1 MCWANNGGQEVI
13 ADERAAY
20 IHENGDTLVLK
31 LARFVWQ
38 MHVLSAVLLVFMLKD
53 AFPASMLWPWA
64 AWMIGLGLA
73 QGMISFRGAS
83 AANHGGPVA
92 QYAQAFDITAILLAL
107 GWGWLG
113 FVLVP
118 ADNIELQTFV
128 GFIISGGVLAGT
140 GTHNMRYPMLVI
152 TLTIIMGAMAARAY
166 VDYDGAQGLIRA
178 GMLVLFLGLML
189 GLGWVLRGFTRR
201 GFALQ
206 WDKMKLAEALEA
218 ARAEADDANQ
228 AKSRFLAQA
237 SHDLRQP
244 IHAMGLLLASV
255 PEESLSSS
263 TGMVMGRLRQSVD
276 VLSKLFTS
284 LLDVTLLDTQQ
295 IKPTSERLDL
305 RDLIDQVV
313 AEFTPATIAS
323 GCALRLEGPALNV
336 KTDPLIMRRIVQNLV
351 SNAIRH
357 GEGTDILV
365 ETEVR
370 EAGGY
375 LIVRDGGPGIAEND
389 QARMFEAFERGGS
402 VTDAT
407 EGLGLGLAIVQR
419 LSALVG
425 ASVSLSSKEREGAS
439 FTVGPFFVAQNDAE
453 QPILEVTSQSTSETP
468 SGRVFVVDDD
478 NATLEATSILL
489 AGWGWDVVSVSAIT
503 ELQLSELSKPDLIL
517 SDYDLGRGRTGLAAI
532 ETVRREFGPIPALVM
547 TGSSSPDTLARIEAE
562 GLLVL
567 LKPVQPAQLR
577 SAMISLV
584 S

>member
-1 MCWANNGGQEVI
+1 MI
-13 ADERAAY
+13 ADERARY
-20 IHENGDTLVLK
+20 IRENGDALVLK
-31 LARFVWQ
+31 LALFVWQ
-38 MHVLSAVLLVFMLKD
+38 MHVLSAVLLVVMLKD

-83 AANHGGPVA
+83 AANHRRPVA
-92 QYAQAFDITAILLAL
+92 RYAQAFDITAILLAL

-166 VDYDGAQGLIRA
+166 VDYDGAQGLTRA

-255 PEESLSSS
+255 PEGSLSPS
-263 TGMVMGRLRQSVD
+263 TGMVVGRLRQSVD

-295 IKPTSERLDL
+295 IKPTEERVDL
-305 RDLIDQVV
+305 QDLIEQVV
-313 AEFTPATIAS
+313 SEFTPATIAS
-323 GCALRLEGPALNV
+323 GCALRFEGPSLHV
-336 KTDPLIMRRIVQNLV
+336 DTDPLIMRRIVQNLV

-357 GEGTDILV
+357 GEGTDILI
-365 ETEVR
+365 ETQER
-370 EAGGY
+370 NAGVFI
-375 LIVRDGGPGIAEND
+375 IVRDGGPGIAEAD

-402 VTDAT
+402 LTDAT

-419 LSALVG
+419 LSTLVG
-425 ASVSLSSKEREGAS
+425 ASVSLSSKEQDGAS
-439 FTVGPFFVAQNDAE
+439 FTVGPFCGSDEAAERPIPVVA
-453 QPILEVTSQSTSETP
+453 SQSKAEKS
-468 SGRVFVVDDD
+468 SGRVFVIDDD

-503 ELQLSELSKPDLIL
+503 EVQLSELSKPDLIL

-532 ETVRREFGPIPALVM
+532 ETVRRKFGPVPALVM
-547 TGSSSPDTLARIEAE
+547 TGSSSPETLARIEAE